1 MKGHLALLIL
11 FCLGSIVLPAQVEDT
26 TIQTPLTPSY
36 TATLFAGEIDIP
48 WGMAFLPDGSMLVT
62 EIKGTLFHIE
72 NGKKKVVSGVPA
84 VLARGQGG
92 LLDVVLHPQYE
103 KNQWVYL
110 SYSEP
115 GSEEN
120 TANTAIIRARFN
132 GSALTDT
139 SVIYRGIPT
148 TSRAYHYG
156 SRICF
161 DKEGYLYFTI
171 GDRGDHFVN
180 PQDLTRDGGKV
191 YRIKDDGTIPVDNP
205 FYNMEDARKAIYS
218 FGHRNPQGMVMHPET
233 GQIWAHEHG
242 PQGGDEIN
250 IIERGANFGW
260 PVISYGIN
268 YDNTILTDQ
277 TKMEGMKQPIYYYKP
292 SIAPSGMAFVSSD
305 RYPEWKGNLL
315 IGSLRFQ
322 YLERVVLKD
331 NQVVYREKILP
342 DEGRV
347 RDVRLAPDGF
357 IYVAVEG
364 KGIYKIIPKAKK

>member
-205 FYNMEDARKAIYS
+205 FYNMEDARKAI
-218 FGHRNPQGMVMHPET
+218 
-233 GQIWAHEHG
+233 
-242 PQGGDEIN
+242 
-250 IIERGANFGW
+250 IERGANFGW